1 MASSTVEDYIK
12 RIYTLQQR
20 LGPKERVP
28 VGQVAASVDVVPGTA
43 TTMMKALAESGLVR
57 YELRQGVRLTPAG
70 EKLALHVLRRHRLV
84 ELFLVKVLRMNWSEV
99 HDDAERLEHALS
111 DRLVERI
118 DEFLGRPTY
127 DPHGDP
133 IPTANGKVERR
144 AVVALADARPGKT
157 MVVARITDQDAEF
170 LAYATER
177 GLMPGVAVTV
187 EKVDALG
194 DAVSLL
200 LGDNG
205 RLTLGRTAAM
215 KIFVAAVR

>member
-12 RIYTLQQR
+12 RIYSLQQR

-84 ELFLVKVLRMNWSEV
+84 ELFLVKVLSLDWSEV
-99 HDDAERLEHALS
+99 HDDAERLEHDLS

-133 IPTANGKVERR
+133 IPTASGKVERR
-144 AVVALADARPGKT
+144 ALVSLADAKPGEA
-157 MVVARITDQDAEF
+157 MVIARIADQDGEF

-177 GLMPGVAVTV
+177 GLTPGVNVIV
-187 EKVDALG
+187 ETIDPLG
-194 DAVSLL
+194 DAVSLVL
-200 LGDNG
+200 DRSR
-205 RLTLGRTAAM
+205 RLTLGRSAAA
-215 KIFVAAVR
+215 KVFVAPTL